1 MMAGKLFVGIPYAV
15 AALVLGCGLSH
26 AGEWDSVP
34 PKKATTLGLYMK
46 SKQVH
51 DRMLGSDA
59 AKTLLIDVRTPQE
72 AMFIGMPQVADA
84 NVPYMV
90 LPELP
95 EWDAA
100 KKALKLVP
108 NGAFIDE
115 IKRRLAAKGLDTNDT
130 VILICRSGDR
140 SAAAANLLSMAGFT
154 RVYSVIDGF
163 EGDLS
168 KDGKRVVNGW
178 KNDGLPW
185 SFELTRE
192 KMSSL

>member
-1 MMAGKLFVGIPYAV
+1 MTPWKKSVEITCAV
-15 AALVLGCGLSH
+15 AVCVLACGLSH

-34 PKKATTLGLYMK
+34 PKKITTLGLYMK
-46 SKQVH
+46 AKQAH
-51 DRMLGSDA
+51 ERMIGSEA

-95 EWDAA
+95 EWDTGR
-100 KKALKLVP
+100 KALKLVP
-108 NGAFIDE
+108 NSSFIGE
-115 IKRRLAAKGLDTNDT
+115 VKRRLAAKGLDANDT

-140 SAAAANLLSMAGFT
+140 SAAAANLLSLAGFT
-154 RVYSVIDGF
+154 RVYSVVDGF

-185 SFELTRE
+185 SFELSKE